1 MNKKSLSNKKNS
13 YSNEPNMKKGIEFHS
28 NKIMP
33 QLEKKNLRFITRE
46 NEWDQEYFIIYNSYI
61 LEDKEQES

>member
-1 MNKKSLSNKKNS
+1 MSSNL
-13 YSNEPNMKKGIEFHS
+13 KKGIEFQG
-28 NKIMP
+28 NKILP

>member
-1 MNKKSLSNKKNS
+1 MDKKSLSNKKNS
-13 YSNEPNMKKGIEFHS
+13 YPNELNLKKGIEFQG
-28 NKIMP
+28 NKILP